1 MGIIINK
8 LCCIDSN
15 EILENTNFKY
25 TLSRNEDNNSR
36 GSILGLKNLPDSDI
50 NTSNS
55 PKIHIKSLSRIPIS
69 TKNVIRQKK
78 GDPFDYYKIQ

>member
-25 TLSRNEDNNSR
+25 SLSRNEDNNSR

-50 NTSNS
+50 NTQNS
-55 PKIHIKSLSRIPIS
+55 PKIHIKSLSRLPIS
-69 TKNVIRQKK
+69 TKNVIL
-78 GDPFDYYKIQ
+78 YSKIFQ